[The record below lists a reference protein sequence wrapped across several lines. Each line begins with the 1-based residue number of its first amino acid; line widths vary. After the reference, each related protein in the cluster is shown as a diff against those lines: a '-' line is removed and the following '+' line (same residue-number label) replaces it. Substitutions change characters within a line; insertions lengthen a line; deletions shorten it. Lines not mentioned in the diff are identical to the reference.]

1 MVYLQSK
8 IQNPKS
14 KMGKRRPMNQSN
26 THPTETPRLRP
37 YQYIATP
44 AITLV
49 LDAIAER
56 LAEGE
61 SFAPG
66 VRALASWAG
75 LRSAG
80 QISRIL
86 YQLTA
91 DGFIA
96 YDNAGT
102 ITLLQDPD
110 DDADYMPNVTDR
122 GADRRPDQ
130 GGDPGDQGS
139 DPGDQ
144 GGDR

>member
-1 MVYLQSK
+1 TATLSLDPSAIGYRLSAMVYLRPQSK

-14 KMGKRRPMNQSN
+14 KMGKGRAMNH
-26 THPTETPRLRP
+26 TTETPRLRP
-37 YQYIATP
+37 YQFIATP

-75 LRSAG
+75 LKSAG

-102 ITLLQDPD
+102 ITLLHHPD
-110 DDADYMPNVTDR
+110 HH
-122 GADRRPDQ
+122 ADRR
-130 GGDPGDQGS
+130 S
-139 DPGDQ
+139 DHE
-144 GGDR
+144 GDRDDH

>member
-1 MVYLQSK
+1 
-8 IQNPKS
+8 
-14 KMGKRRPMNQSN
+14 MNH
-26 THPTETPRLRP
+26 TDTPTAIPPRLRP
-37 YQYIATP
+37 YQFIATP

-102 ITLLQDPD
+102 ITLLHHPD
-110 DDADYMPNVTDR
+110 HHANRHSNQADHEC
-122 GADRRPDQ
+122 DRRPDLDA
-130 GGDPGDQGS
+130 DP
-139 DPGDQ
+139 
-144 GGDR
+144 